1 MRKHHNKLY
10 YGKYRYKT
18 IFKIP
23 GSLMFY
29 PTTDKQLMWIKK
41 EYPDAPDMNKLA
53 DFIMQH
59 RENMRFRMQDK
70 KAIFYSDQGRS
81 NELINKFGTHWIKTV
96 MVDPKLDFLDHPNT
110 VGCFKLPHGKYPFA
124 IVMKRD
130 LHKHFSNTEKEALLN
145 FVDRNIDHCLI
156 TSRFLLDYLEGK
168 EPYCYHGR
176 IYVDTEKFLSPI
188 YMIAQKGIDRILK
201 YVKINYES
209 NKKTSRA

>member
-1 MRKHHNKLY
+1 MRKHHNRLY

-18 IFKIP
+18 VFKLP

-29 PTTDKQLMWIKK
+29 PTTDQYLSTLKLKHPKAKDLQ
-41 EYPDAPDMNKLA
+41 YLA

-59 RENMRFRMQDK
+59 RNTMKFRIQDK
-70 KAIFYSDQGRS
+70 KAIFYSDQERS
-81 NELINKFGTHWIKTV
+81 NVLINKFRAYWTNTV

-168 EPYCYHGR
+168 APYCYHGR

-209 NKKTSRA
+209 NKKTSRT